1 MVTIGEQKYLT
12 VHEFAKYKSIT
23 IQTVYNWIKD
33 KKVETKKVLNLTLVK
48 L

>member
-1 MVTIGEQKYLT
+1 MVTINNQQYLT
-12 VHEFAKYKSIT
+12 VHEFAKEKNIT

-33 KKVETKKVLNLTLVK
+33 KKVEVKKMMNMTLIK

>member
-1 MVTIGEQKYLT
+1 MVTIGNQKYLT
-12 VHEFAKYKSIT
+12 IHEFAKEKSIT

-33 KKVETKKVLNLTLVK
+33 KKVETKKVMNLTLIK